1 MFKKIFT
8 LLFGLFM
15 IALFCS
21 NTTEAQTTKTNVVF
35 PQFSISPLGGVQF
48 PTGGLNDTYNP
59 SFNAGVDFCLRV
71 NKESS
76 FYLNGTYYNMP
87 IKSDIPPGPNSSYIA
102 ITAGPRYFF
111 TSSSI
116 KALFFLEAGVGI
128 YIVSTKEWTSAG
140 TPSIT
145 IASTSSTAFGCNTGP
160 GVIIPLGKSMDLVLK
175 TKVHYIF
182 QKGGDRVF
190 VGAVLGLNFAL

>member
-1 MFKKIFT
+1 MFKTIHK
-8 LLFGLFM
+8 LMFGLLM

-21 NTTEAQTTKTNVVF
+21 NITEAQTTKTKVVF
-35 PQFSISPLGGVQF
+35 PQFSISPIVGVQF

-59 SFNAGVDFCLRV
+59 SFHAGVDFCLRV
-71 NKESS
+71 NKETA
-76 FYLNGTYYNMP
+76 FYLNGGYFNMP
-87 IKSDIPPGPNSSYIA
+87 IKSEIPPGPNASYIA

-116 KALFFLEAGVGI
+116 KALLILEAGAGI
-128 YIVSTKEWTSAG
+128 YIVGTKEWTSAG

-145 IASTSSTAFGCNTGP
+145 IASTSSTAFGCNVGP
-160 GVIIPLGKSMDLVLK
+160 GVIIPLGTTMDLILK

-182 QKGGDRVF
+182 QKGGDRIF
-190 VGAVLGLNFAL
+190 VGAGLGLNFAL

>member
-1 MFKKIFT
+1 MFKTIHK
-8 LLFGLFM
+8 LMFGLLM

-21 NTTEAQTTKTNVVF
+21 NITEAQTTQTKVVF
-35 PQFSISPLGGVQF
+35 PQFSISPIGGVQF

-59 SFNAGVDFCLRV
+59 SFNAGVDFCLRI
-71 NKESS
+71 NKETA
-76 FYLNGTYYNMP
+76 FYLNGAYFNMP
-87 IKSDIPPGPNSSYIA
+87 IKSELPPGPNSSYIA

-116 KALFFLEAGVGI
+116 KALLFLEAGAGI
-128 YIVSTKEWTSAG
+128 YIVGTKEWTIAG
-140 TPSIT
+140 TPPIT

-160 GVIIPLGKSMDLVLK
+160 GVIIPLSKSMDIVMK

-190 VGAVLGLNFAL
+190 VQVSAGLNFAL